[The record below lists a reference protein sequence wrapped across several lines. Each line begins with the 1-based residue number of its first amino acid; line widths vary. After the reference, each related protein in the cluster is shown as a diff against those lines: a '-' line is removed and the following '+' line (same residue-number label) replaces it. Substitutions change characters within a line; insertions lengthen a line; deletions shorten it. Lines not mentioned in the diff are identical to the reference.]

1 MSTVVLASAGTGK
14 TWSLVDAWVRAALGL
29 DADTDRAPPG
39 PESLCAITFTEK
51 AAAEMRARVEAR
63 LATLRFSPDDD
74 VPLRDAVRQCRTPWN
89 DDALDALRRSVG
101 RAPIGTFHALCARLV
116 REHAVAAG
124 VDPGFRILEPDEE
137 QRMLHEIAEGVILDA
152 LAAND
157 DAVADLVARLPLRGM
172 FEQRGLVEGLVGVWS
187 SLAERGLEAA
197 AVTPALPLRS
207 VDDAIADVRTM
218 LASFHGSAQQS
229 SSKSATA
236 TVLPKLGLVARLLA
250 VFELARAPVAAVPI
264 TSPPALQ
271 SASGGERD
279 RDGDVADAYLTL
291 REQVGGGWGGAPFTE
306 HRRGLM
312 EAINTIGAALVDEDA
327 APLAPA
333 VRALLM
339 ELDQR
344 QRREKDHRGLL
355 GFGDLLVRCR
365 DVLRDDASV
374 RARVK
379 ARFSRL
385 FVDEYQDT
393 SPIQEQLLAL
403 IAEAPSRA
411 DPLVIDRPLH
421 AMLVPH
427 DRLFIVGDPKQSIY
441 GFRGADAAVF
451 TRAQDAITSRGGRR
465 LRLDVSRRST
475 PAVCAF
481 VNLVTTQM
489 LPAHAEETLTPLPA
503 PPASEP
509 VSTATTTTTTTTTTA
524 GVWWRADGALAASS
538 LPTVEVE
545 AAMVAERLVADV
557 LSAGFRPSQVLVLTR
572 RSRSTAVF
580 GRAISRRGVGVRV
593 VGGDGFWRRPEILDV
608 VSALSLVVDPRDEL
622 AALTV
627 LRSPLVGLEDDAI
640 LALFEAMTSVR
651 DGFSW
656 PRIVEATDDA
666 LVPRAAAARV
676 IAFDAL
682 LHTVRSRL
690 AHKPLSTLVDAI
702 VDESGYAIACG
713 AERDSALRLR
723 HLEKLRAI
731 CASRGDD
738 GVLGIARLQ
747 EAIDD
752 PPAEAIAFDAPVDE
766 DAVRIMTVHQSKGLE
781 ADIVIVADAGIALR
795 GNSDDLCFE
804 PGTGLAIS
812 PRGRPMGRCTPKG
825 STTTSLTMLQR
836 ARRGLRVRDEAEL
849 ARLLYVAI
857 TRARQHV
864 CIVGTPRRQ
873 GPGSMLGLLSQVRA
887 DNDVA
892 FDALLVPV
900 MTSTIDDTLYQRP
913 AGNGAGDRDAP
924 VDHGVN
930 DVLNAVIDDA
940 ASLHGPL
947 RLRASTLLARATPQ
961 LTMGLPGDGYDVH
974 DDDVIPPRARGRLAH
989 AIIGL
994 IATESPEALDTLGSA
1009 QAAVDAAEHAVGSPP
1024 GAVDHALKARIVTTL
1039 IGPLRALR
1047 DEGRTFQTEVP
1058 TVLVVEGVVV
1068 EGTADLVAS
1077 GPWDTVVVEL
1087 KLSMASARA
1096 EATAIQVLAC
1106 CAGLEQQGHAEPLRA
1121 AAWAIGE
1128 AAPPASQPWGKVTR
1142 RHLASVL
1149 AQLVVSSPSAT

>member
-74 VPLRDAVRQCRTPWN
+74 VPLRDAVRQGRTPWN

-137 QRMLHEIAEGVILDA
+137 QRMLHEIAEGVVLDA

-187 SLAERGLEAA
+187 SLAERGLEAV

-207 VDDAIADVRTM
+207 VNEAIAGVRTS
-218 LASFHGSAQQS
+218 LANFNEAARQS

-236 TVLPKLGLVARLLA
+236 TVLPKLGLLARLLA
-250 VFELARAPVAAVPI
+250 AFEHARALVTAPSM
-264 TSPPALQ
+264 TSPPAPQ
-271 SASGGERD
+271 SASGGDRD
-279 RDGDVADAYLTL
+279 GDGDVADAYLTL

-306 HRRGLM
+306 HRRALV

-333 VRALLM
+333 VRALLI

-365 DVLRDDASV
+365 DVLRDDPSV

-411 DPLVIDRPLH
+411 GPLVIDQPLH

-503 PPASEP
+503 PPATETSAAAAP
-509 VSTATTTTTTTTTTA
+509 TPATTA
-524 GVWWRADGALAASS
+524 GVWWRAEGPLAASS

-545 AAMVAERLVADV
+545 AAMVAQRLVADV
-557 LSAGFRPSQVLVLTR
+557 LAAGFRPSQVLVLTR

-676 IAFDAL
+676 VAFDAL

-702 VDESGYAIACG
+702 VDEGGYAIACG
-713 AERDSALRLR
+713 AERDGSLRLR

-781 ADIVIVADAGIALR
+781 ADVVILADAGIGLR

-812 PRGRPMGRCTPKG
+812 PRGRPMGRCTPKN

-849 ARLLYVAI
+849 ARLLYVAV

-873 GPGSMLGLLSQVRA
+873 GPGSMLGLLSQARA
-887 DNDVA
+887 ANDVA

-930 DVLNAVIDDA
+930 DVLNAVVDDA

-961 LTMGLPGDGYDVH
+961 LTMGLPGDGYDLH

-994 IATESPEALDTLGSA
+994 IATESPEALDSLGAA
-1009 QAAVDAAEHAVGSPP
+1009 QAAVDAAEHAIGSPP
-1024 GAVDHALKARIVTTL
+1024 GAVDDALKDRIVTTL
-1039 IGPLRALR
+1039 LGPLRALR

-1077 GPWDTVVVEL
+1077 GPWDTVVVEF
-1087 KLSMASARA
+1087 KLSMSSARA

-1121 AAWAIGE
+1121 AAWAIGD
-1128 AAPPASQPWGKVTR
+1128 AAPPPSQPWGKVTR

-1149 AQLVVSSPSAT
+1149 AQLVVSSPFST